1 MEKKIN
7 NIELLRQCAKMY
19 QHVSG
24 LIDTMAESIENAQDS
39 ASECEWQIRSG
50 VIDDIHAITEQADQ
64 LVNIACKCIR
74 RK

>member
-1 MEKKIN
+1 MEKISD
-7 NIELLRQCAKMY
+7 IELLRQCAKMY

-24 LIDTMAESIENAQDS
+24 LIDTMADSIESAQDS
-39 ASECEWQIRSG
+39 ARECEWQIRSG
-50 VIDDIHAITEQADQ
+50 VIEDIHAITEQADR